1 MILET
6 WPYDD
11 KLIEWRNGYK
21 KREALK
27 KTQKD
32 KEFYDYDGT
41 LLDTGISEDGKKDK
55 KNCGMM
61 SEVLVVLIVV
71 IVVIVL
77 IVVIVVLI

>member
-27 KTQKD
+27 KPQKD

-41 LLDTGISEDGKKDK
+41 LLDTGISEDGKKD
-55 KNCGMM
+55 
-61 SEVLVVLIVV
+61 
-71 IVVIVL
+71 
-77 IVVIVVLI
+77 